1 MILGRLEMRAVR
13 RDNSACSAATTRPM
27 MTVHLVQLMIGIIV
41 AAAVLN
47 IGGDHGAAR
56 AEPVRVPDLR
66 QCSLAT
72 DKAPRGDPTVYYF
85 NCCLPYVP
93 PSKVVQFSLDK
104 YPPPA
109 NGPRVRHPA
118 HRVGADYVAKYN
130 KAYELMKALPDTDP
144 RSFKVQ
150 ADLHCAFC
158 NGAYRQG
165 GAGGDKPLQVHF
177 SWLFLPWHRMYLY
190 FHERILAGLLGD
202 PSFALV
208 YWNWDDQRDGGNV
221 LPPMFAANGT
231 ALYDANRN
239 PAHTGPSALVRLSP
253 ASTTTNDSVIVAE
266 NLNAMYQAL
275 VTANTPELFLGGPYI
290 LGSDLTNATVLS
302 APLGGSIENAVHNG
316 IHYWTGSRTLTL
328 GMDMGTFTTASRD
341 PVFYAHHGNVDR
353 LWNVWRFHLPDGERY
368 DYTNETDF
376 LDAEFAFFDEHAN
389 RVSIKVR
396 DVLDIGKLGYRY
408 KRVSSDK
415 LWARFS
421 PLPVSNGSALAAALA
436 AGVPLIGASPLNGT
450 IDLGSRLVARVE
462 RPYARKA
469 SRPEHSNEVLT
480 IQGLDVVRDSF
491 MQIVAFVNLP
501 NATNTTATSSAE
513 YVGTFNIVPSASKH
527 NRLVTNVKFEI
538 GDNLKRVAANK
549 DDEAVVTIVVKGV
562 EKITIQGLL
571 IAYEV

>member
-1 MILGRLEMRAVR
+1 MKQLVLILLA
-13 RDNSACSAATTRPM
+13 
-27 MTVHLVQLMIGIIV
+27 LQLIIV
-41 AAAVLN
+41 VLPAAVLDTN
-47 IGGDHGAAR
+47 GVEYRRSGAAVR
-56 AEPVRVPDLR
+56 AEPVQVPDLT

-93 PSKVVQFSLDK
+93 PSKVVQFSLDR

-130 KAYELMKALPDTDP
+130 KAYALMKALPDSDP

-158 NGAYRQG
+158 NGAFRQG

-190 FHERILAGLLGD
+190 FHERILASLLGD
-202 PSFALV
+202 PSFSLV

-221 LPPMFAANGT
+221 LPPMFADNT
-231 ALYDANRN
+231 SSLYDAYRN
-239 PAHTGPSALVRLSP
+239 PNHTGPSALVRLSP

-341 PVFYAHHGNVDR
+341 PVFYAHHSNVDR
-353 LWNVWRFHLPDGERY
+353 LWDVWRFHLPDGERY
-368 DYTNETDF
+368 NYANETDF

-389 RVSIKVR
+389 LVHIKVR
-396 DVLDIGKLGYRY
+396 DVLDIGQLGYRY

-421 PLPVSNGSALAAALA
+421 PLPVSNGSALAAARA
-436 AGVPLIGASPLNGT
+436 AGVPFVGPAPLNGT
-450 IDLGSRLVARVE
+450 IELSSGGSSSGRLVARVE

-480 IQGLDVVRDSF
+480 LQGLDVVRDSF
-491 MQIVAFVNLP
+491 VQIVVFVNLP

-527 NRLVTNVKFEI
+527 NRLVTNIKFEI
-538 GDNLKRVAANK
+538 GDNLKRVGANK